1 MTDKP
6 ADIGTG
12 EAPNEQNTDSPNLTG
27 CRSSNTADELVQA
40 NLDTFVELAE
50 SDLPI
55 AEDAEKAIALTD
67 GGEDQ

>member
-1 MTDKP
+1 MTESHD
-6 ADIGTG
+6 
-12 EAPNEQNTDSPNLTG
+12 NTD
-27 CRSSNTADELVQA
+27 TAAERDEQTSVEELIQSH
-40 NLDTFVELAE
+40 LDTFSELAD

>member
-1 MTDKP
+1 MTESHDNTET
-6 ADIGTG
+6 A
-12 EAPNEQNTDSPNLTG
+12 AQHNEQTSVE
-27 CRSSNTADELVQA
+27 ELVQSH
-40 NLDTFVELAE
+40 LDPFSELAD